1 MRFWELWPGRIY
13 CFSLEKQ
20 RDVPTWTRREGFP
33 RPVGTETCNSPGLT
47 EKPQWTVLMPS
58 LLRAFPGIC
67 CQISFAWCKPKAEGS
82 DWLIWPTSD
91 HTVSPL
97 GSPGVLGFSVY
108 SSLEDKQKA
117 QPVLESAP
125 FVHTASRPHPGF
137 LKHRQPD
144 WLGYPS
150 DTQFPTH
157 VGPRGRD
164 GVNAKALSLC
174 PRLIP
179 RLAFWMSSLPATW
192 IEHTKDKLWYVRFWK
207 YFKWFKFKY
216 WNFQR
221 LGEELTTGGSL
232 RSSSRDPVP
241 FSGLLTHR
249 ETHPSHKWKNKVFF
263 FLLKWEVWYQ
273 IFSLLKL
280 GFQLAVLPTCLRSV
294 PQDWFV
300 EVKS

>member
-1 MRFWELWPGRIY
+1 MQTKGWGEWLVNVTYFG
-13 CFSLEKQ
+13 SHS
-20 RDVPTWTRREGFP
+20 DSTWGF
-33 RPVGTETCNSPGLT
+33 RS
-47 EKPQWTVLMPS
+47 
-58 LLRAFPGIC
+58 
-67 CQISFAWCKPKAEGS
+67 
-82 DWLIWPTSD
+82 
-91 HTVSPL
+91 H
-97 GSPGVLGFSVY
+97 

-117 QPVLESAP
+117 QSVLESAP

-192 IEHTKDKLWYVRFWK
+192 IEHTKGKLWYVRFWK